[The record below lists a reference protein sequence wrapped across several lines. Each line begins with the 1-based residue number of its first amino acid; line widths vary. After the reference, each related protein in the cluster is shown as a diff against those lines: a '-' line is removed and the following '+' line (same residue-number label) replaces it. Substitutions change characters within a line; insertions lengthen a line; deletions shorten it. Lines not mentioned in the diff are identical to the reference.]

1 VRATRAA
8 RLLKAGT
15 TAEPIGGYSCTQI
28 LALLCR
34 SGVQALSGELR
45 SPDGAVQ
52 VLYVLNLILGRF
64 TVSSG

>member
-1 VRATRAA
+1 MRATRAA

-15 TAEPIGGYSCTQI
+15 TGKPNGGYSCTQI

-45 SPDGAVQ
+45 SPGGAV
-52 VLYVLNLILGRF
+52 
-64 TVSSG
+64 

>member
-1 VRATRAA
+1 MRATRAA

-15 TAEPIGGYSCTQI
+15 TGKPNGGYSCTQI
-28 LALLCR
+28 LVLLCR

-52 VLYVLNLILGRF
+52 VLTFSRQIAGG
-64 TVSSG
+64 VSRS

>member
-1 VRATRAA
+1 MRATRAA

-15 TAEPIGGYSCTQI
+15 TGKPNGGYSCTQI
-28 LALLCR
+28 LVLLCR

-52 VLYVLNLILGRF
+52 VLTFL
-64 TVSSG
+64 T